1 MAVEE
6 CVEPYFSSAE
16 NLDSEPLLW
25 PLPLPNDLSESD
37 ESLGNASRALAA
49 SFKHQKEKVF

>member
-1 MAVEE
+1 
-6 CVEPYFSSAE
+6 
-16 NLDSEPLLW
+16 LDSEPLLS